1 MNSKEALI
9 TEGDTRSFTW
19 EVFLQLFQKLKRQQL
34 QKLKNIYIYTSKR
47 KKKTDLELMKMRK
60 INNPNLF
67 LNKSV
72 LVVGIKFLEEIRE
85 LYDEF

>member
-1 MNSKEALI
+1 M
-9 TEGDTRSFTW
+9 
-19 EVFLQLFQKLKRQQL
+19 